1 MKDEV
6 NLSANTP
13 LNLSK
18 STQKCKSDFLQ
29 GTLAIYETIAIDTG
43 FWRHWV
49 GVGSIA
55 LWVILDEFWPSFL
68 RILATAHKR
77 SESNPIVQFGTKSSQ
92 SPSYFLN

>member
-43 FWRHWV
+43 SALGPLHYGLFW
-49 GVGSIA
+49 G
-55 LWVILDEFWPSFL
+55 EFWPSFL

-77 SESNPIVQFGTKSSQ
+77 SESNPIVQFDTKSSQ
-92 SPSYFLN
+92 PTSYFLN

>member
-18 STQKCKSDFLQ
+18 STQKYKSDLLQ

-43 FWRHWV
+43 SVLGPLHYGLFL
-49 GVGSIA
+49 G
-55 LWVILDEFWPSFL
+55 EF
-68 RILATAHKR
+68 
-77 SESNPIVQFGTKSSQ
+77 
-92 SPSYFLN
+92 

>member
-18 STQKCKSDFLQ
+18 STQKCKSDFLR

-43 FWRHWV
+43 SVLGPLHYGLFL
-49 GVGSIA
+49 G
-55 LWVILDEFWPSFL
+55 EFWPSFL

-77 SESNPIVQFGTKSSQ
+77 SESNPVVQFDTKSSQ
-92 SPSYFLN
+92 SPSNFLN

>member
-43 FWRHWV
+43 SVLGPLHYGLF
-49 GVGSIA
+49 
-55 LWVILDEFWPSFL
+55 LDEFWPSFL
-68 RILATAHKR
+68 RILATAIK
-77 SESNPIVQFGTKSSQ
+77 EAKAIP
-92 SPSYFLN
+92 